1 MTAPIVCV
9 TCLCEDPEADAV
21 AALIA
26 GGVPVMVA
34 CRQVW
39 GAS

>member
-1 MTAPIVCV
+1 MSEPIVCV
-9 TCLCEDPEADAV
+9 TCLCEDPEADEV

-26 GGVPVMVA
+26 AGMPVMA
-34 CRQVW
+34 AARQVW